1 MVEGHGGLLDAIQG
15 DEVEVGFAWEGA
27 SETSYGVFDAALLPR
42 RVSVAEE
49 GFDAE
54 LIVECELGTV
64 VDGEAFPEV
73 LGDWIE
79 ELGEVLFGA
88 GSGSIGWCRD
98 EGVAGLSFVE
108 DEECLA

>member
-1 MVEGHGGLLDAIQG
+1 MVEGDGGLSDAVLG
-15 DEVEVGFAWEGA
+15 DEVEVGFAWEDA
-27 SETSYGVFDAALLPR
+27 SETSYGIFDAALLPG

-64 VDGEAFPEV
+64 VEGEAFPEV

-79 ELGEVLFGA
+79 EPGEVLLVLA
-88 GSGSIGWCRD
+88 AVRSGGFAMR
-98 EGVAGLSFVE
+98 V
-108 DEECLA
+108 